1 MAKAN
6 FSSCEIYLYVRCS
19 RCFFSIFSHQ
29 KVGKFPHDLTTILA
43 QLRDESFEEPA
54 APRKGS
60 RQGGRSEEFSEW
72 LQNFG
77 SGSLLFCH
85 GFIICIYIL
94 CICNLWDYLFNLPR
108 QESHFFA
115 AWFHLLWKNDLGR
128 DPVVCP
134 SGSTDKSSAHPKSF
148 NIKYT

>member
-19 RCFFSIFSHQ
+19 RCFFSISSHQ

-60 RQGGRSEEFSEW
+60 RQGGRSEEIQSGFGPSEVD
-72 LQNFG
+72 L
-77 SGSLLFCH
+77 S
-85 GFIICIYIL
+85 Y
-94 CICNLWDYLFNLPR
+94 
-108 QESHFFA
+108 FA
-115 AWFHLLWKNDLGR
+115 MGL
-128 DPVVCP
+128 
-134 SGSTDKSSAHPKSF
+134 
-148 NIKYT
+148 